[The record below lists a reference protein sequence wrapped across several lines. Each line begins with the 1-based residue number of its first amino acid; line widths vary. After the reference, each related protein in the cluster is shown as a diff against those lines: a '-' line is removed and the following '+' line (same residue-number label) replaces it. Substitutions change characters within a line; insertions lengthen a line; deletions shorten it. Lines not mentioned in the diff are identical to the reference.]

1 MRSEKTGKIEF
12 ALQNHA
18 FAVCAE
24 SLDGTGLT
32 VTHTNLN
39 DGTVEGVADESAMLM
54 AVQFQPGSV
63 SGARGVS
70 YLYEAFVE
78 MMKNFMGK
86 DGAANA

>member
-1 MRSEKTGKIEF
+1 M
-12 ALQNHA
+12 
-18 FAVCAE
+18 
-24 SLDGTGLT
+24 
-32 VTHTNLN
+32 THTNLN